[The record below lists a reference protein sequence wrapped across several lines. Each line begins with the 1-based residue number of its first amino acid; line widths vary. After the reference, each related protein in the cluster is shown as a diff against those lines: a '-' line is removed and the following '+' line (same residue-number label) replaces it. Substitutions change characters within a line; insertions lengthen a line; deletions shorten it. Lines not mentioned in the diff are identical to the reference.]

1 MNQQRPEGFWTNM
14 LVQRPVMGSNR
25 TQTEDLTR
33 MDLPAPHS
41 PLSES
46 LLEGRKTGAAL
57 LFSGVL
63 LALLGVT
70 FTATGWQ
77 YYKSKPDFE
86 WIQLLGPVL
95 ISVGG
100 TFVLTSICRF
110 PVLSCR
116 RNRDE
121 DASVRPVMDPC
132 ERNPTGLSLSLVSN
146 PVFVHGSSAVLCLP
160 PSYNF
165 VTQEVQQRGQVQP
178 AGSEHTGSPPC
189 DAVFSEG
196 NTVFTAVEEEG
207 GDSAHS
213 TGTDGWRFQRI
224 GTDRGGGGR
233 GGDSSSTSLRP
244 PAYEDIFPSSYKHNQ
259 T

>member
-1 MNQQRPEGFWTNM
+1 MV
-14 LVQRPVMGSNR
+14 VQRPVMDSNR
-25 TQTEDLTR
+25 TQTEDLTQV
-33 MDLPAPHS
+33 DLPVLHPPS
-41 PLSES
+41 SES

-110 PVLSCR
+110 PVLTCC

-121 DASVRPVMDPC
+121 ETSVRPVMDQC
-132 ERNPTGLSLSLVSN
+132 GQSPTGLSLSLVSN
-146 PVFVHGSSAVLCLP
+146 PIFLQGSSAVLCLP
-160 PSYNF
+160 PAYSF
-165 VTQEVQQRGQVQP
+165 ITQGSQIQP
-178 AGSEHTGSPPC
+178 SGSEHTGSPSG
-189 DAVFSEG
+189 DAVLCEG
-196 NTVFTAVEEEG
+196 NHIFTAAAEEEG
-207 GDSAHS
+207 GSAHS
-213 TGTDGWRFQRI
+213 AGTDDRQR
-224 GTDRGGGGR
+224 
-233 GGDSSSTSLRP
+233 
-244 PAYEDIFPSSYKHNQ
+244 
-259 T
+259 